1 MLNTI
6 TRLAA
11 SAAAL
16 AASMLAAQT
25 ASADAVADF
34 YKGRNVTI
42 VVAAGPGGGHSVY
55 SQLLAP
61 GLQKYTP
68 GNPNFI
74 IQNMGGAGGTKAANY
89 LATAA
94 PQDGSYIG
102 ILLQDTPLAARLRA
116 TGIKYDPSKF
126 HYLGGAEITRSAFVM
141 MKHSGIGSLEDAKKR
156 EVLLGSSGKG
166 SQTFIVPTLV
176 NSVLGTKFK
185 PIMGYQ
191 GMGAI
196 YLAMERAEVQGFQSV
211 WSALS
216 YIKPDWVKN
225 GDAYPIAA
233 MSLDKLPDRPDV
245 PLIIDLIK
253 DPKDKDIVE
262 LFSGSGVI
270 GRCWLAPP
278 DIPKDRLAAL
288 IAAFD
293 KTFADPEIVAQAK
306 KRNLPWEPV
315 SAKQLQDQV
324 QRIVD
329 ADAGTIGRLRGILGI
344 AQK

>member
-1 MLNTI
+1 
-6 TRLAA
+6 
-11 SAAAL
+11 
-16 AASMLAAQT
+16 
-25 ASADAVADF
+25 
-34 YKGRNVTI
+34 
-42 VVAAGPGGGHSVY
+42 
-55 SQLLAP
+55 
-61 GLQKYTP
+61 
-68 GNPNFI
+68 
-74 IQNMGGAGGTKAANY
+74 
-89 LATAA
+89 
-94 PQDGSYIG
+94 
-102 ILLQDTPLAARLRA
+102 
-116 TGIKYDPSKF
+116 
-126 HYLGGAEITRSAFVM
+126 
-141 MKHSGIGSLEDAKKR
+141 
-156 EVLLGSSGKG
+156 
-166 SQTFIVPTLV
+166 
-176 NSVLGTKFK
+176 
-185 PIMGYQ
+185 MGYQ

-253 DPKDKDIVE
+253 DPKDKEIVE

-329 ADAGTIGRLRGILGI
+329 ADAGTITRLRGILGI
-344 AQK
+344 AKN